1 MLKSTD
7 PLIPPFRF
15 AIVEE
20 GLYRGSYPTD
30 KNFRFLKRLK
40 LKTIVSLTPKPP
52 MKSFYTFCER
62 QNTNVKHFTVSKFK
76 DDVTLSA
83 SQVVQLLELM
93 IDPSQLPMYVHC
105 LDGAN
110 VTGTIFMCL
119 RKLQNWNL
127 SVIFTEFTRFTRGG
141 TIASAEA
148 EFVETFKAEIDIQPT
163 IPQWLW
169 QGIRMTK
176 HPTLKLRLLS
186 TSSQNTPFS
195 SNFINDE
202 YEIID
207 SANDS
212 SENTSINN
220 SSSGVFNNNSSG
232 NGTSSRKSSN
242 ANSSLLPSFLAA
254 ANNLSVSTPS
264 IVSTIANSN
273 NNSSNLNITTDS
285 LTTATNSNNNNVNSI
300 SQSLNIDQ
308 NQLQV
313 PTSQQQ
319 QQQIQQQQYVQSPL
333 PSSLSNST
341 TIIQSQTLTSLSN
354 SQLITSSPRAIS
366 QSSGSGGTSSGGGKD
381 KDKEKE
387 KDKKK
392 RVDEIK
398 ALFDTGKF
406 LVQKES
412 RFLEAL
418 SLERSPSQSSVS
430 LPTTTTST
438 TSSSSTSNSLQ
449 SSLI

>member
-1 MLKSTD
+1 MIKSTD

-148 EFVETFKAEIDIQPT
+148 EFVETFKAEIDVQPS
-163 IPQWLW
+163 IPNWLW

-186 TSSQNTPFS
+186 NSSQNTPFS
-195 SNFINDE
+195 SNFIQDE

-212 SENTSINN
+212 IDN
-220 SSSGVFNNNSSG
+220 SSNSIGNSGGGNS
-232 NGTSSRKSSN
+232 NGGSTSVSRKSSN
-242 ANSSLLPSFLAA
+242 ATSLLPSFMAA
-254 ANNLSVSTPS
+254 ANALSISTPS
-264 IVSTIANSN
+264 ILTTI
-273 NNSSNLNITTDS
+273 NSSNISATT
-285 LTTATNSNNNNVNSI
+285 TTATPSPTIDSNTLNLI
-300 SQSLNIDQ
+300 SQSLNIDS
-308 NQLQV
+308 NQYQPQQIIL
-313 PTSQQQ
+313 PQQQ
-319 QQQIQQQQYVQSPL
+319 QQPTFVSSPS
-333 PSSLSNST
+333 PSSLSTST
-341 TIIQSQTLTSLSN
+341 TIVQNQTLSSLSN
-354 SQLITSSPRAIS
+354 SQLITQSPRVIT
-366 QSSGSGGTSSGGGKD
+366 QSGGGKE
-381 KDKEKE
+381 KDKE

-392 RVDEIK
+392 KVDEIK
-398 ALFDTGKF
+398 LLFDSGKF

-418 SLERSPSQSSVS
+418 SLERSSSPASPSSSSPS
-430 LPTTTTST
+430 LPQNVATPTTTTT
-438 TSSSSTSNSLQ
+438 TSLQQSPLVMSSTELFNKK
-449 SSLI
+449 